1 MRAGVETEEQLRA
14 CIDAPELS
22 LIYIDTGYFA
32 PEMWREKAEAV
43 RKSGKLCAARFPHI
57 FRKEADRLFTE
68 NIEELS
74 AFDAFLLRSFEEL
87 GFIYERLHK
96 EGRHIPPLIFD
107 HSMYSFNLEAL
118 RAAAGLGADTI
129 TLPLELNMRE
139 LKYLC
144 SKYRIYKEKK
154 EAETKQAPGI
164 ELTVYGRIPM
174 MVTAQCVKK
183 TKAGCDKKPCVLY
196 LKDRKNELMP
206 VKNCCSFCYNTVL
219 NSKPT
224 VIYDMK
230 DEIEELAPDFMRL
243 EFTVEDYKDTARII
257 SEAAKIWSS
266 TGKDIEKRSGRAGD
280 FTRGHFKRGVE

>member
-1 MRAGVETEEQLRA
+1 METEEQLRA

-32 PEMWREKAEAV
+32 PEKWREYAGAV
-43 RKSGKLCAARFPHI
+43 RKSGKLCGARFPHI
-57 FRKEADRLFTE
+57 FRKEADRLFKD

-74 AFDAFLLRSFEEL
+74 DFDAFLLRSFEEV
-87 GFIYERLHK
+87 GFIYENFRK
-96 EGRHIPPLIFD
+96 EGRHIPTLIFD
-107 HSMYSFNLEAL
+107 HSMYSFNLESL
-118 RAAAGLGADTI
+118 RSASGLGADTV
-129 TLPLELNMRE
+129 TLPLELNLRE

-144 SKYRIYKEKK
+144 EKYRIYRESH
-154 EAETKQAPGI
+154 EQESVPGL

-183 TKAGCDKKPCVLY
+183 TTSGCDKKPCLLY
-196 LKDRKNELMP
+196 LRDRKNELMP

-224 VIYDMK
+224 VIYDLK
-230 DEIEELAPDFMRL
+230 DEIESLSPDFLRL
-243 EFTVEDYKDTARII
+243 EFTVEGFRETAAII
-257 SEAAKIWSS
+257 SEAAEIWKGPGRGRTAA
-266 TGKDIEKRSGRAGD
+266 TGAGG